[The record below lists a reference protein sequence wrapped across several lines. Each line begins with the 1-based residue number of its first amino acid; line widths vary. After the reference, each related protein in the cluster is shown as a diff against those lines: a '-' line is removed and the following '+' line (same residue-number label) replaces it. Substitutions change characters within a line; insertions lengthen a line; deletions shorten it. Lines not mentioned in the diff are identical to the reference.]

1 MPVRVH
7 ATPAALEL
15 VEQLKASH
23 GSLLFYQSGGCCEG
37 SSPLCLRE
45 GELQIS
51 PGDVLLGHLAGIPFY
66 TSASQF
72 NYLRHS
78 LLTLD
83 VIPGQG
89 DSYSLEASEGY
100 SFVTLSRLFSDTE
113 LKDLDAAG

>member
-1 MPVRVH
+1 MPARVH

-23 GSLLFYQSGGCCEG
+23 GPLIFYQSGGCCEG

-51 PGDVLLGHLAGIPFY
+51 PSDILFGHLAGVPFY

-72 NYLRHS
+72 NYLRYS

-83 VIPGQG
+83 VIQGRG
-89 DSYSLEASEGY
+89 DSFSLEASEGY
-100 SFVTLSRLFSDTE
+100 CFVALSRLFSDTE
-113 LKDLDAAG
+113 LLALEQAA